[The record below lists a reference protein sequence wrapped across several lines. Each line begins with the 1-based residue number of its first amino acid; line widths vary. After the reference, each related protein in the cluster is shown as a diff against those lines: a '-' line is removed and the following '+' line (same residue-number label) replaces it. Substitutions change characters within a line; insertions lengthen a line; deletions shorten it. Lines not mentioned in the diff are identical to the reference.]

1 MELLLFIPKPKLN
14 SIEKDKGHQ
23 FKVNCSWIYIG
34 SHFISLQIPSKF
46 SDICDKKGII
56 LRICHSLYLAK
67 SHPYEST
74 LEFGIKHLFKKRALF
89 GFVPLDLMY
98 GIFFF
103 FEKFG
108 VKSNKGYSCL

>member
-1 MELLLFIPKPKLN
+1 M
-14 SIEKDKGHQ
+14 
-23 FKVNCSWIYIG
+23 
-34 SHFISLQIPSKF
+34 PSKF
-46 SDICDKKGII
+46 SDICDKEGAV

-74 LEFGIKHLFKKRALF
+74 LEFGIKHQFQKKRALF

-98 GIFFF
+98 GNF

-108 VKSNKGYSCL
+108 VKSNKGYFCL